1 MGRADPE
8 IVVYHYPRCST
19 CVKARRW
26 LEAAGVPF
34 TLVDIVDAP
43 PSRDALAGVV
53 ERGELEVGKLFNTSG
68 QSYRQ
73 GDFKARRATMTTDE
87 CVDALAADG
96 KLIKRPLVLASG
108 VALAGFREP
117 AWSEALAPWIEG

>member
-1 MGRADPE
+1 M
-8 IVVYHYPRCST
+8 
-19 CVKARRW
+19 
-26 LEAAGVPF
+26 PF

-117 AWSEALAPWIEG
+117 AWAEALAPWIEG